1 MKRLLSAVIS
11 LSIVAAN
18 VIGINLNSSVINA
31 IAEDLTTNDE
41 FSGSCGE
48 NVTWRFDEQTGV
60 LTIEGKGP
68 MYQNNYTNYTEWTY
82 SKYSEQIKE
91 VVFKDD
97 ITEIGCS
104 AFGTMNNFSSNYP
117 NLTKVTLP
125 STLKLIGKNA
135 FRFIKI
141 QEVSFPES
149 LDEIDQEAFYGS
161 GLKKV
166 NLHSGITI
174 YGFAFADCNSLNE
187 VNIPDNII
195 YKIWYGNPP
204 GPNSMFSGCKSLEK
218 VIINGGGETIDR
230 FGKSIFNAL
239 PESICINCT
248 SLKTVI
254 INGNVDYIGNSAFY
268 NCPAL
273 TDIYFYNTDLS
284 TITSKND
291 PNKYYIPIDTSNN
304 PKFHIVEGSTTE
316 QTLRN
321 AGYLTNDNTWYLT
334 DFTALDDA
342 IENAEKLDSSKYTED
357 SFKAVTDA
365 LEKAKALKENID
377 ATQEEVDAATEAIT
391 EAKNALVE
399 KLGILNDAIANAEKL
414 DSSKY
419 TEDSFKA
426 VTDALEKAMALKENI
441 DATQEEINAAAK
453 ALNDAINAL
462 KLNNTTY
469 KDSIIPPAV
478 NVITTRDIN
487 QVNNDKKQ
495 AKKQMKQAKITKLT
509 VKSKANKK
517 IAVSWKKVK
526 KAKGYE
532 VQVAAKK
539 NFKKSKIIF
548 KKFTTKKKLTIKNKK
563 IKSKKTYYVR
573 VRAYATY
580 LDTYGNEQKVYSS
593 WNKKLRKVK
602 VK

>member
-1 MKRLLSAVIS
+1 MSIKKIIS
-11 LSIVAAN
+11 LAAAAAMA
-18 VIGINLNSSVINA
+18 VTVLTGSMTVS
-31 IAEDLTTNDE
+31 AEDLTTNDE

-97 ITEIGCS
+97 ITEIGRC
-104 AFGTMNNFSSNYP
+104 AFGSMDVFDSAYP
-117 NLTKVTLP
+117 KLTKVTLP
-125 STLKLIGKNA
+125 SSLKKIGRHA
-135 FRFIKI
+135 FRYINI
-141 QEVSFPES
+141 EEIIFPDS
-149 LDEIDQEAFYGS
+149 LEEIEQEAFYGS

-166 NLHSGITI
+166 NLHSGMTI
-174 YGFAFADCNSLNE
+174 YGFAFANCNSLNE

-291 PNKYYIPIDTSNN
+291 PNKYYIPIDTTNN
-304 PKFHIVEGSTTE
+304 PTFHIVEGSTTE

-365 LEKAKALKENID
+365 LEKA
-377 ATQEEVDAATEAIT
+377 
-391 EAKNALVE
+391 
-399 KLGILNDAIANAEKL
+399 
-414 DSSKY
+414 
-419 TEDSFKA
+419 
-426 VTDALEKAMALKENI
+426 MALKENI

-469 KDSIIPPAV
+469 KNPIIPPAV
-478 NVITTRDIN
+478 NVMTTRDVTRDIN

-580 LDTYGNEQKVYSS
+580 LDTYGNEQKVYNS